1 MIDEYI
7 EAMSEWISEEQ
18 RQRCRRLAE
27 ERYEAIRSTI
37 THLYGQA
44 FLDELEANVSGIIS
58 RKQLDNTI
66 PCRLGFLR
74 KQYRTRCKVVTS
86 EQRLF
91 EKAFNYLMYSKKLKK
106 RSEKR
111 AMNQMWR
118 RSKARQRYNA
128 LTRIIAIDLGD
139 DMAKE
144 LVWKSNA
151 LAIADLINKYKY
163 HGVGMICGVC
173 ANDKSYELHHL
184 RILYAYTRNQYENIH
199 GSAIHNQINENYHNC
214 MLDYYKTNK

>member
-1 MIDEYI
+1 MIDEVI
-7 EAMSEWISEEQ
+7 EELSEKQ
-18 RQRCRRLAE
+18 RQRCERLAE
-27 ERYEAIRSTI
+27 DRYDALRNTI
-37 THLYGQA
+37 SHLHGQA
-44 FLDELEANVSGIIS
+44 LLDELEANVSGIIS

-74 KQYRTRCKVVTS
+74 KQYRTRYKVVTS
-86 EQRLF
+86 EQRLVD
-91 EKAFNYLMYSKKLKK
+91 KAFHYVMYSAKRKKM
-106 RSEKR
+106 REKR

-118 RSKARQRYNA
+118 RSKAMKRYNA
-128 LTRIIAIDLGD
+128 LTRIIAIELGNGT
-139 DMAKE
+139 AKE

-214 MLDYYKTNK
+214 MVDYYKTNK

>member
-1 MIDEYI
+1 MI
-7 EAMSEWISEEQ
+7 EEITEKQ
-18 RQRCRRLAE
+18 LHRCERLAE
-27 ERYEAIRSTI
+27 DRYDALRNTI

-44 FLDELEANVSGIIS
+44 FLEELEMNVSGII
-58 RKQLDNTI
+58 RMKQLPNTI

-86 EQRLF
+86 EQWLF
-91 EKAFNYLMYSKKLKK
+91 QKAFDYMMYSKKLKK
-106 RSEKR
+106 RREKR

-128 LTRIIAIDLGD
+128 LTRIIAIDFGD
-139 DMAKE
+139 GMAKE

-163 HGVGMICGVC
+163 NRVGMICGVC
-173 ANDKSYELHHL
+173 TNDKSYELHHL
-184 RILYAYTRNQYENIH
+184 RILYAYTREQYENIH
-199 GSAIHNQINENYHNC
+199 GSTIHNQINENYHNC
-214 MLDYYKTNK
+214 MVDYYQTNK

>member
-1 MIDEYI
+1 MI
-7 EAMSEWISEEQ
+7 EEITEKN
-18 RQRCRRLAE
+18 RQRWERLAE
-27 ERYEAIRSTI
+27 ERYEELRNTI
-37 THLYGQA
+37 VHLYGQA

-58 RKQLDNTI
+58 RKQLPNTI

-86 EQRLF
+86 EQWLF

-106 RSEKR
+106 RREKR
-111 AMNQMWR
+111 AMNQMWM

-139 DMAKE
+139 GIAKE

-163 HGVGMICGVC
+163 NGVGMICGVC

-184 RILYAYTRNQYENIH
+184 RILYAYTREQYENIH
-199 GSAIHNQINENYHNC
+199 GSTIHNQINENDHNC
-214 MLDYYKTNK
+214 MVDYYQTNK